1 MEPDCV
7 WDIEFCC
14 PACVVDGL
22 FLLPIADEPGS
33 PYLLHLALQTMKS
46 SSARLA
52 LSTWRNYLRCV
63 RKAVDFTAKHGV
75 LCFPVVN
82 ERTMRGAMI
91 FFQHLRHT
99 GTSWSSMRVYRSAW
113 KSFHEVLGI
122 LDPWLAF
129 PALARMTAGLQKQVC
144 VPARPRVGLSIEML
158 KEILAYMDVTETHLR
173 RVGNVNAADV
183 MLRDAV
189 ALAIAFFAMRRS
201 DELFMNKNHT
211 HGILISHLTLVH
223 GSHITL
229 FVPAQKNDK
238 LSQGHFVTLAWI
250 SGSGVKI
257 GEWIL
262 RLLSRLRNCG
272 LTGPSVPL
280 FLPTVG
286 HYGFRLVQP
295 GTAVSKPQTLR
306 KILPRVFPVFLTSPD
321 LLALFGWH
329 SCRRGGATHGY
340 GQGVPLDLLAPHGGW
355 FTLEGLKA
363 YTSAA
368 FVQRLSVTLR
378 M

>member
-1 MEPDCV
+1 MTLLWRSPSYMFCIIFNFEDSVYPLTTVLDVTGDPSWNNPALEEWSRERGIIFRSTSGPTARAAAWLARELAIRKVQPRCAKCAQHSCTCMRCQECSREFCHKCLSMEPDCV

-158 KEILAYMDVTETHLR
+158 KEILA
-173 RVGNVNAADV
+173 
-183 MLRDAV
+183 
-189 ALAIAFFAMRRS
+189 
-201 DELFMNKNHT
+201 
-211 HGILISHLTLVH
+211 
-223 GSHITL
+223 
-229 FVPAQKNDK
+229 
-238 LSQGHFVTLAWI
+238 
-250 SGSGVKI
+250 
-257 GEWIL
+257 
-262 RLLSRLRNCG
+262 
-272 LTGPSVPL
+272 
-280 FLPTVG
+280 
-286 HYGFRLVQP
+286 
-295 GTAVSKPQTLR
+295 
-306 KILPRVFPVFLTSPD
+306 
-321 LLALFGWH
+321 
-329 SCRRGGATHGY
+329 
-340 GQGVPLDLLAPHGGW
+340 
-355 FTLEGLKA
+355 
-363 YTSAA
+363 
-368 FVQRLSVTLR
+368 
-378 M
+378 

>member
-1 MEPDCV
+1 
-7 WDIEFCC
+7 
-14 PACVVDGL
+14 
-22 FLLPIADEPGS
+22 
-33 PYLLHLALQTMKS
+33 
-46 SSARLA
+46 
-52 LSTWRNYLRCV
+52 
-63 RKAVDFTAKHGV
+63 
-75 LCFPVVN
+75 
-82 ERTMRGAMI
+82 MRI
-91 FFQHLRHT
+91 
-99 GTSWSSMRVYRSAW
+99 YRSAW

-158 KEILAYMDVTETHLR
+158 KEILAYMVVTETHLR

-250 SGSGVKI
+250 S
-257 GEWIL
+257 
-262 RLLSRLRNCG
+262 
-272 LTGPSVPL
+272 
-280 FLPTVG
+280 
-286 HYGFRLVQP
+286 
-295 GTAVSKPQTLR
+295 
-306 KILPRVFPVFLTSPD
+306 
-321 LLALFGWH
+321 
-329 SCRRGGATHGY
+329 
-340 GQGVPLDLLAPHGGW
+340 
-355 FTLEGLKA
+355 
-363 YTSAA
+363 
-368 FVQRLSVTLR
+368 
-378 M
+378 